1 MPNKKP
7 DPESGAGRARKS
19 GSVRGPSGAGPSGAG
34 QAPHGPQA
42 RPDGELHPCAYHVVR
57 YLPNLVRDEW
67 VNIGIVLFDP
77 ANGHILR
84 RLMEEPGEFARV
96 RRLHPGADE
105 ELLRRLPEEF
115 DAQFASRISPSPAA
129 AVSEGP
135 GARENLARLTQT
147 LSNAVQLSEQKGL
160 LAADLD
166 AELDRLYRDYV
177 EPPRYGRIF
186 EDLATRN
193 AIRTRANQ
201 VFRSTGIWPQL
212 ERRLRV
218 AEFTYPGDPL
228 RVDYAYRRNG
238 TRGFVQ
244 ALPLGR
250 DPGQAKIL
258 AFTADAIRAKLPKTE
273 FLAVTEVEPRPQ
285 DNPRHRFVTGLL
297 EERGIPVVPLARL
310 AEWAFQLRP
319 TLLSG
324 HSN

>member
-1 MPNKKP
+1 MPANKSDRRPNDRIPSETP
-7 DPESGAGRARKS
+7 DT
-19 GSVRGPSGAGPSGAG
+19 
-34 QAPHGPQA
+34 
-42 RPDGELHPCAYHVVR
+42 ELRSCAYHVVR
-57 YLPNLVRDEW
+57 YVPNLVRDEW
-67 VNIGIVLFDP
+67 VNIGILLFDP
-77 ANGHILR
+77 ANGRILR

-115 DAQFASRISPSPAA
+115 DAQFAAEPSSSSLPA
-129 AVSEGP
+129 SEGGNGKA
-135 GARENLARLTQT
+135 GANLARLEST
-147 LSNAVQLSEQKGL
+147 LSNAVQFSPQKGL
-160 LAADLD
+160 LALDLD
-166 AELDRLYRDYV
+166 TELDRLYRDHV
-177 EPPRYGRIF
+177 EPPRYGRVF

-201 VFRSTGIWPQL
+201 VFRSTGIWPRL
-212 ERRLRV
+212 ERRIRV

-258 AFTADAIRAKLPKTE
+258 AFTADAIRAKVPKSE
-273 FLAVTEVEPRPQ
+273 FIAVTEVNPQPR

-319 TLLSG
+319 ALLASG
-324 HSN
+324 AN